1 MANDV
6 RKSLIEKH
14 RPTLAAMAEAGE
26 EGDLGVLFD
35 KLLCTH
41 RVRKGEIPSEGADVY
56 KGIPENFDWD
66 GFDEDLKTLE

>member
-35 KLLCTH
+35 KLMYTARNREHL
-41 RVRKGEIPSEGADVY
+41 GEEGIDIY
-56 KGIPENFDWD
+56 KGIPESFDWD
-66 GFDEDLKTLE
+66 AFDEDLKTLE